1 MTNVTV
7 EAGSCGFK
15 VMIKVSKLSARRV
28 NIDIIGDC
36 EMDGS
41 FGENLANLDWHSVL
55 ANSGNT
61 LLCKYASR
69 YIKHASCP
77 VPIAVLKAIEIEVGI
92 AVARDVIIH
101 FNNISRD

>member
-28 NIDIIGDC
+28 KVDIIGDC
-36 EMDGS
+36 EMVGS
-41 FGENLANLDWHSVL
+41 FGENLADLDWHSVL
-55 ANSGNT
+55 AYSENP
-61 LLCKYASR
+61 LLCKHASR

-77 VPIAVLKAIEIEVGI
+77 VPIAVLKAIEVEVGV

-101 FNNISRD
+101 FNNIRRD